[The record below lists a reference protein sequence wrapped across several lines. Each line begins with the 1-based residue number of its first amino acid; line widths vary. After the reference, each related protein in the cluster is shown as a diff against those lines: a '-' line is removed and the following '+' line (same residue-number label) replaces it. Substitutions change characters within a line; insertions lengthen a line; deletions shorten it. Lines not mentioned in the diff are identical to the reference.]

1 MGEAKRMDGA
11 WGMGHRALVIGNWSL
26 VIGNWAWGILF
37 LANNVF
43 NDISGNF
50 SSISTVGGTGAG
62 AIAIR
67 QSGKSNRLLS
77 HPDYWA
83 AFTLIGNPW

>member
-1 MGEAKRMDGA
+1 
-11 WGMGHRALVIGNWSL
+11 LVIGNL
-26 VIGNWAWGILF
+26 GIGNWAWGILF
-37 LANNVF
+37 LANNVVK
-43 NDISGNF
+43 DISGNF
-50 SSISTVGGTGAG
+50 SSISTVGGVGAG

-67 QSGKSNRLLS
+67 HSGQSDRLLS